1 VSGGA
6 GLGAIGPNCCT
17 ASLVSSAAHSIAG
30 VVTGTAALWRPPAAV
45 SDLDQLNYYL
55 TSFRSD
61 VFPFEWLGIHIVP
74 WTRFRPA
81 RFSKLTP
88 AAALRHRSRSANV
101 ARRRYRPNPCGGMR
115 MPRVKRTRR
124 KHSVR
129 ASVQIHQLSKAGT
142 SIDFH
147 IYADEEKIGTMIIG
161 RGSLTW
167 FGRNRKTPIE
177 LNWTRFAQI
186 MDERYDD

>member
-1 VSGGA
+1 
-6 GLGAIGPNCCT
+6 
-17 ASLVSSAAHSIAG
+17 
-30 VVTGTAALWRPPAAV
+30 
-45 SDLDQLNYYL
+45 
-55 TSFRSD
+55 
-61 VFPFEWLGIHIVP
+61 
-74 WTRFRPA
+74 
-81 RFSKLTP
+81 
-88 AAALRHRSRSANV
+88 
-101 ARRRYRPNPCGGMR
+101 

-161 RGSLTW
+161 RGSVTW

-177 LNWTRFAQI
+177 HNWTRFAQI

>member
-1 VSGGA
+1 
-6 GLGAIGPNCCT
+6 
-17 ASLVSSAAHSIAG
+17 
-30 VVTGTAALWRPPAAV
+30 
-45 SDLDQLNYYL
+45 
-55 TSFRSD
+55 
-61 VFPFEWLGIHIVP
+61 
-74 WTRFRPA
+74 
-81 RFSKLTP
+81 
-88 AAALRHRSRSANV
+88 
-101 ARRRYRPNPCGGMR
+101 
-115 MPRVKRTRR
+115 MPRVKRKPR

-142 SIDFH
+142 SIDFQ

-161 RGSLTW
+161 RGSITW

>member
-1 VSGGA
+1 
-6 GLGAIGPNCCT
+6 
-17 ASLVSSAAHSIAG
+17 
-30 VVTGTAALWRPPAAV
+30 
-45 SDLDQLNYYL
+45 
-55 TSFRSD
+55 
-61 VFPFEWLGIHIVP
+61 
-74 WTRFRPA
+74 
-81 RFSKLTP
+81 
-88 AAALRHRSRSANV
+88 
-101 ARRRYRPNPCGGMR
+101 
-115 MPRVKRTRR
+115 MPRAKRTRR

-142 SIDFH
+142 SIDFY
-147 IYADEEKIGTMIIG
+147 IYADAEKIGTMIIG

>member
-1 VSGGA
+1 
-6 GLGAIGPNCCT
+6 
-17 ASLVSSAAHSIAG
+17 
-30 VVTGTAALWRPPAAV
+30 
-45 SDLDQLNYYL
+45 
-55 TSFRSD
+55 
-61 VFPFEWLGIHIVP
+61 
-74 WTRFRPA
+74 
-81 RFSKLTP
+81 
-88 AAALRHRSRSANV
+88 
-101 ARRRYRPNPCGGMR
+101 
-115 MPRVKRTRR
+115 MPRAKRTGR

-147 IYADEEKIGTMIIG
+147 NYADEEKIGTMIIG

-186 MDERYDD
+186 MDERYDEQRRYSVFEPNRLGSDSLQRRLIGIRRR

>member
-1 VSGGA
+1 
-6 GLGAIGPNCCT
+6 
-17 ASLVSSAAHSIAG
+17 
-30 VVTGTAALWRPPAAV
+30 
-45 SDLDQLNYYL
+45 
-55 TSFRSD
+55 
-61 VFPFEWLGIHIVP
+61 
-74 WTRFRPA
+74 
-81 RFSKLTP
+81 
-88 AAALRHRSRSANV
+88 
-101 ARRRYRPNPCGGMR
+101 
-115 MPRVKRTRR
+115 MPRAKRTRR

-142 SIDFH
+142 SIDFY

-186 MDERYDD
+186 MDERYDEQRRYSVFEPNRLGSDSLQRRLIGIRRRRHRFARRRRTQLLFALALFFLLLFLGEISLAFRECIVGFGQLTVLFRGCQERQPQV